1 MSPGH
6 GDLARVGLGVGNGSG
21 TDVLNLNHDI
31 NMTITNLSLHCLATF
46 VSSIR
51 VMLSCISKC
60 DE

>member
-6 GDLARVGLGVGNGSG
+6 GDPARVGLGVGNGSG

-46 VSSIR
+46 
-51 VMLSCISKC
+51 CIQYQGNGQLQF
-60 DE
+60 

>member
-46 VSSIR
+46 
-51 VMLSCISKC
+51 CIQYQGNG
-60 DE
+60 ELQF